1 MPAYAATIRRPPR
14 TLIESEQS
22 RLLKLTGEH
31 RRGFRDHV
39 ILSLALGTGLREHEL
54 AALDVGDIL
63 NEHGRIRRRVPLRV
77 FKRSN
82 LDVDSQQIFMPD
94 DLVYKLGKFIA
105 WKRGQGESVLPDAPL
120 FLSRLGKRIATRT
133 LRLMFRTWQERA
145 GFDQPFRFHA
155 LRHSAIT
162 NVYKRKK
169 DILLAQRVARHKSIE
184 STMIYATP
192 SDQDV
197 EDAMRDQPC

>member
-1 MPAYAATIRRPPR
+1 MPAYASTVRRPPR
-14 TLIESEQS
+14 TLVESEQT

-31 RRGFRDHV
+31 RRGFRDHI
-39 ILSLALGTGLREHEL
+39 ILSLALGTALREHEI
-54 AALDVGDIL
+54 AALDVSDIV

-82 LDVDSQQIFMPD
+82 MDVESQQVFFPD
-94 DLVYKLGKFIA
+94 DLVYKLNKFIV
-105 WKRGQGESVLPDAPL
+105 WKKGHDESVAPDAPL
-120 FLSRLGKRIATRT
+120 FVSRLGKRIATRT
-133 LRLMFRTWQERA
+133 LRLMFKTWQERA

-155 LRHSAIT
+155 LRHTGIT
-162 NVYKRKK
+162 NVYKRTK
-169 DILLAQRVARHKSIE
+169 DVLLAQRVARHKSIQ
-184 STMIYATP
+184 STMIYASP